1 MKLTAQKQMKTIALI
16 TEKGGTGKSTI
27 AVHLAIAARRQG
39 KIVAVIDLDPQ
50 ASAQLWCQRRGSQ
63 DLAVVSARAAELPRL
78 LDEARRQGADFILI
92 DTAGHADV
100 SADAVMQSADIVLI
114 PCRPSLYDLDAGAKT
129 AAKVRKAGVKTAA
142 FVLNAVPP
150 RGTRAEEAREAL
162 RDVLPV
168 APVELH
174 NLVAFS
180 DALNDGRSVEE
191 LDPHG
196 RAAEEIRALY
206 KWLIEI

>member
-1 MKLTAQKQMKTIALI
+1 MKTIALI

-27 AVHLAIAARRQG
+27 AVHLAIAARRHG
-39 KIVAVIDLDPQ
+39 KVVAVIDLDPQ
-50 ASAQLWCQRRGSQ
+50 ASAHLWAQRRGNQ
-63 DLAVVSARAAELPRL
+63 DLAVVTARAAELPRL

-129 AAKVRKAGVKTAA
+129 AGKVRKAGVKTAA

-150 RGTRAEEAREAL
+150 RGTRADEAREAL

-196 RAAEEIRALY
+196 KAAEEIRDLY